1 MVDNLTDAEVVY
13 MSQPTVIRVFG
24 IIDEEKTKS
33 GFSATGDP
41 FRDTIAKSYW
51 DTMRICRGEFPVN
64 DTFRFEFW
72 IPELNKNCTAYVISD
87 NHADALKRG
96 SIIVTALG
104 GKLQA
109 VQLPVNAP

>member
-1 MVDNLTDAEVVY
+1 MDNLTDAEVLY
-13 MSQPTVIRVFG
+13 MSHPTVIRVFD

-33 GFSATGDP
+33 SFLATGDP
-41 FRDTIAKSYW
+41 FRDTIAQSYW
-51 DTMRICRGEFPVN
+51 DTMRVHREQFPVN

-72 IPELNKNCTAYVISD
+72 IPELNKDCTAYVISD
-87 NHADALKRG
+87 SHADALKRG

-109 VQLPVNAP
+109 VQLPINAP

>member
-1 MVDNLTDAEVVY
+1 MDNLTDAEVLY
-13 MSQPTVIRVFG
+13 MSQPTVIRVFD

-33 GFSATGDP
+33 GFLATGDP

-51 DTMRICRGEFPVN
+51 DTMRIYKGDFMAS
-64 DTFRFEFW
+64 DAFLFDFW
-72 IPELNKNCTAYVISD
+72 IPELDKDCRAYVISD
-87 NHADALKRG
+87 NYADALKCG

-109 VQLPVNAP
+109 VHLPVNAP